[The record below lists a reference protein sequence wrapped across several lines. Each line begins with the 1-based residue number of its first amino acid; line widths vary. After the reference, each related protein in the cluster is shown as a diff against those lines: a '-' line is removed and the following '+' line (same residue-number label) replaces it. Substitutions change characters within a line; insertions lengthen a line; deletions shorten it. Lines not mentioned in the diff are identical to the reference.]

1 MKINISIEARMTS
14 SRLPGKVLKPINGIP
29 AIELMY
35 QRIKDSK
42 YINDIIIATT
52 TNDTDNPLVQWCE
65 KNNVSYFRGSEKNVY
80 ERVLGAHQKFGT
92 DIIVQLTGDCPLISS
107 EIIELVVEEYL
118 NRDYDYV
125 VKSREFPI
133 GLGIAVF
140 SKKILESVQN
150 ERELTYEDKEHVT
163 PYLYTSG
170 KYTIFRIP
178 AKEKYIMPELSITLD
193 TKEDFEVIENICKHF
208 DTILFSVEDIINY
221 AKVNPSLMKI
231 NETIQR
237 KGLK

>member
-14 SRLPGKVLKPINGIP
+14 SRLPGKVLRPINDIP

-52 TNDTDNPLVQWCE
+52 TNKEDDPLVQWCQ
-65 KNNVSYFRGSEKNVY
+65 KNNVSYFRGSENNVY
-80 ERVLGAHQKFGT
+80 KRVLQAHQKFDT

-107 EIIELVVEEYL
+107 EIVELVVVEYL
-118 NRDYDYV
+118 KRDYDYV

-140 SKKILESVQN
+140 STKILESVQVG
-150 ERELTYEDKEHVT
+150 RELTYEDKEHVT

-170 KYTIFRIP
+170 KYSIFRVP
-178 AKEKYIMPELSITLD
+178 AREAHIMPELSITLD
-193 TKEDFEVIENICKHF
+193 TKEDFEVIETICKHF
-208 DTILFSVEDIINY
+208 HTISFSIEDIINY
-221 AKVNPSLMKI
+221 AKAHPQLMKI
-231 NETIQR
+231 NETVQR